1 MTYNGQKFKGWTATA
16 IALVS
21 FAAGSLMATRL
32 SNIGL
37 VKAEN
42 NHLFELR
49 VYHVVPGK
57 MPTME
62 SRFRQTTSKLLA
74 KHNLNVVGYWTSEE
88 STGSDNTFVF
98 LLSHQN
104 REEARKNWNA
114 MGTDPDFLEVI
125 KSEQTDKT
133 LEKAEVMYMLPT
145 DFSAMK

>member
-98 LLSHQN
+98 LLSHQS

>member
-1 MTYNGQKFKGWTATA
+1 MTYNGQKFKGWTATG

-98 LLSHQN
+98 LLSHQS